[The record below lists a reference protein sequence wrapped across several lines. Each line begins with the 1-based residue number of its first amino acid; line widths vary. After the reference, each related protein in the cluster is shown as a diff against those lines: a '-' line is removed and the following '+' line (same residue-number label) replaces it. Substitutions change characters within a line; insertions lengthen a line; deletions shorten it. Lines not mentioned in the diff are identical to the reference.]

1 MDGSGR
7 KSWTKEE
14 IFEALRE
21 TLMVSLGVEEAA
33 GRPDAPLVT
42 DLGANCIDFLDIGF
56 KVKQT
61 FGVDLPMRVVQD
73 TIASWRNLES
83 LKELLEN
90 RYGVTLQ
97 PDEMRG
103 FHAMGLPQ
111 VLQYLAQ
118 KHGAAVGEA
127 DALEISETLA
137 RRLTDA
143 IERGGMALATANG
156 PSIASLMLEN
166 LTSPKILE
174 AMLRML
180 TVQALAN
187 FIATRTSAGPS
198 TRAEGM
204 SAG

>member
-1 MDGSGR
+1 MDGSGQ
-7 KSWTKEE
+7 KTWTKDEA
-14 IFEALRE
+14 FEALRE
-21 TLMVSLGVEEAA
+21 ILMASLGVEE
-33 GRPDAPLVT
+33 DAVRLDASLVN
-42 DLGANCIDFLDIGF
+42 DLGAESIDFLDIGF

-73 TIASWRNLES
+73 TIASWRNLET
-83 LKELLEN
+83 LKVLLEN

-118 KHGAAVGEA
+118 KHGAEVGEA
-127 DALEISETLA
+127 DALEIAETLA
-137 RRLTDA
+137 RRLADA
-143 IERGGMALATANG
+143 IEAGGMALATANG
-156 PSIASLMLEN
+156 PSIANLMLEN

-180 TVQALAN
+180 TVQALVS
-187 FIATRTSAGPS
+187 FIVARTAVEPS
-198 TRAEGM
+198 T
-204 SAG
+204 

>member
-1 MDGSGR
+1 MDGSGQ
-7 KSWTKEE
+7 KTWTKDEV
-14 IFEALRE
+14 FEALRE
-21 TLMVSLGVEEAA
+21 ILMASLGVEE
-33 GRPDAPLVT
+33 DAVRLDASLVN
-42 DLGANCIDFLDIGF
+42 DLGAESIDFLDIGF

-73 TIASWRNLES
+73 TIASWRNLET
-83 LKELLEN
+83 LKVLLEN

-118 KHGAAVGEA
+118 KHGAEVGEA
-127 DALEISETLA
+127 DALEIAETLA
-137 RRLTDA
+137 RRLADA
-143 IERGGMALATANG
+143 IEAGGMALATANG
-156 PSIASLMLEN
+156 PSIANLMLEN

-180 TVQALAN
+180 TVQALVS
-187 FIATRTSAGPS
+187 FIVARTAVEPS
-198 TRAEGM
+198 T
-204 SAG
+204 

>member
-1 MDGSGR
+1 MDGSGQ
-7 KSWTKEE
+7 KTWTKDEV
-14 IFEALRE
+14 FEALRE
-21 TLMVSLGVEEAA
+21 ILMASLGVEE
-33 GRPDAPLVT
+33 DAVRLDASLVN
-42 DLGANCIDFLDIGF
+42 DLGAESIDFLDIGF

-73 TIASWRNLES
+73 TIASWRNLET
-83 LKELLEN
+83 LKVLLEN

-118 KHGAAVGEA
+118 KHGAEVGAA
-127 DALEISETLA
+127 DALEIAETLA
-137 RRLTDA
+137 RRLADA
-143 IERGGMALATANG
+143 IEAGGMALATANG
-156 PSIASLMLEN
+156 PSIANLMLEN

-180 TVQALAN
+180 TVQALVS
-187 FIATRTSAGPS
+187 FIVARTAVEPS
-198 TRAEGM
+198 T
-204 SAG
+204 

>member
-1 MDGSGR
+1 MDGGGR
-7 KSWTKEE
+7 KNRTKDE

-21 TLMVSLGVEEAA
+21 ILMVSLGVEEDAV
-33 GRPDAPLVT
+33 RPDASLVN
-42 DLGANCIDFLDIGF
+42 DLGAESIDFLDIGF

-73 TIASWRNLES
+73 TIAGWRNLED
-83 LKELLEN
+83 LKELLEH

-111 VLQYLAQ
+111 VLQYLAH

-137 RRLTDA
+137 RRLADA
-143 IERGGMALATANG
+143 IETGGMALATAHG
-156 PSIASLMLEN
+156 PSIANLMLEN

-187 FIATRTSAGPS
+187 FIATRTAAGPS
-198 TRAEGM
+198 T
-204 SAG
+204 

>member
-1 MDGSGR
+1 MDGSGQ
-7 KSWTKEE
+7 KTWTKDEV
-14 IFEALRE
+14 FEALRE
-21 TLMVSLGVEEAA
+21 ILMASLGVEE
-33 GRPDAPLVT
+33 DAVRLDASLVN
-42 DLGANCIDFLDIGF
+42 DLGAESIDFLDIGF

-73 TIASWRNLES
+73 TIASWRNLET
-83 LKELLEN
+83 LKVLLEN

-118 KHGAAVGEA
+118 KHGAEVGEA
-127 DALEISETLA
+127 DALEIAETLA
-137 RRLTDA
+137 RRLADA
-143 IERGGMALATANG
+143 IEAGGMALATANG
-156 PSIASLMLEN
+156 PSIANLMLEN

-180 TVQALAN
+180 TVQALAS
-187 FIATRTSAGPS
+187 FLAARTAVEPS
-198 TRAEGM
+198 T
-204 SAG
+204 

>member
-1 MDGSGR
+1 MDGSGQ
-7 KSWTKEE
+7 KTWTKDEA
-14 IFEALRE
+14 FEALRE
-21 TLMVSLGVEEAA
+21 ILMASLGVEE
-33 GRPDAPLVT
+33 DAVRLDASLVN
-42 DLGANCIDFLDIGF
+42 DLGAESIDFLDIGF

-73 TIASWRNLES
+73 TIASWRNLGT

-118 KHGAAVGEA
+118 KHGAEVGEA
-127 DALEISETLA
+127 DALEIAETLA
-137 RRLTDA
+137 RRLADA
-143 IERGGMALATANG
+143 IEAGGMALATANG
-156 PSIASLMLEN
+156 PSIANLMLEN

-180 TVQALAN
+180 TVQALVS
-187 FIATRTSAGPS
+187 FIVARTAVEPS
-198 TRAEGM
+198 T
-204 SAG
+204 

>member
-1 MDGSGR
+1 MDGSGG
-7 KSWTKEE
+7 KSWTKDE
-14 IFEALRE
+14 IFGALRE
-21 TLMVSLGVEEAA
+21 ILMGSLGVEEDAV
-33 GRPDAPLVT
+33 RPDASLVN
-42 DLGANCIDFLDIGF
+42 DLGAESIDFLDIGF

-61 FGVDLPMRVVQD
+61 FGVDLPMRVIQD

-118 KHGAAVGEA
+118 KHGAAVGET

-143 IERGGMALATANG
+143 IERGGMALATASG
-156 PSIASLMLEN
+156 PSIGNLMLEN

-187 FIATRTSAGPS
+187 FIAARTAAGPS
-198 TRAEGM
+198 T
-204 SAG
+204 

>member
-1 MDGSGR
+1 MDDSGR
-7 KSWTKEE
+7 KGWTKDE

-21 TLMVSLGVEEAA
+21 ILVGSLGVEENAV
-33 GRPDAPLVT
+33 RPDASLVN
-42 DLGANCIDFLDIGF
+42 DLGAESIDFLDIGF
-56 KVKQT
+56 KVKQA

-73 TIASWRNLES
+73 TLASWRNLES
-83 LKELLEN
+83 LKELLEH

-111 VLQYLAQ
+111 VLQYLVQ

-127 DALEISETLA
+127 DAREISETLA
-137 RRLTDA
+137 RHLSDA
-143 IERGGMALATANG
+143 IETGGMALATANG
-156 PSIASLMLEN
+156 PSIANLMLEN

-180 TVQALAN
+180 TVQALAS
-187 FIATRTSAGPS
+187 FIAARTAAGPS
-198 TRAEGM
+198 A
-204 SAG
+204 

>member
-1 MDGSGR
+1 MDGSGQ
-7 KSWTKEE
+7 KTWTKDEV
-14 IFEALRE
+14 FEALRE
-21 TLMVSLGVEEAA
+21 ILMASLGVEE
-33 GRPDAPLVT
+33 DAVRLDASLVN
-42 DLGANCIDFLDIGF
+42 DLGAESIDFLDIGF

-73 TIASWRNLES
+73 TIASWRNLET
-83 LKELLEN
+83 LKVLLEN

-118 KHGAAVGEA
+118 KHGAEVGEA
-127 DALEISETLA
+127 DALEIAETLA
-137 RRLTDA
+137 RRLADA
-143 IERGGMALATANG
+143 IEAGGMALATANG
-156 PSIASLMLEN
+156 PSIANLMLEN

-180 TVQALAN
+180 TVQALAS
-187 FIATRTSAGPS
+187 FIAARTAAGPS
-198 TRAEGM
+198 T
-204 SAG
+204 

>member
-7 KSWTKEE
+7 KSWAKDE

-21 TLMVSLGVEEAA
+21 ILMASLGVEEDAV
-33 GRPDAPLVT
+33 RPDASLVN
-42 DLGANCIDFLDIGF
+42 DLGAESIDFLDVGF
-56 KVKQT
+56 KVKQA

-73 TIASWRNLES
+73 TIASWRNLGT

-137 RRLTDA
+137 RRLADA
-143 IERGGMALATANG
+143 IEAGGMALATANG
-156 PSIASLMLEN
+156 PSIANLMLEN

-180 TVQALAN
+180 TVQALAS
-187 FIATRTSAGPS
+187 FIAARTAAGPS
-198 TRAEGM
+198 A
-204 SAG
+204 